1 MCGFAGEIAS
11 RGGGRPDMDAL
22 ARASE
27 VLAPRGPDGHGAW
40 EEGPIGLVHR
50 RLSIIDL
57 SPGGAQPMVR
67 DDLAIVFNG
76 CIYNHHELR
85 AELRELG
92 QPMSTTSDTEVILA
106 AYR

>member
-1 MCGFAGEIAS
+1 MCGFAGEIRRSGA
-11 RGGGRPDMDAL
+11 PDMAAL
-22 ARASE
+22 GRMSE
-27 VLAPRGPDGHGAW
+27 VLAPRGPDGTGSW
-40 EEGPIGLVHR
+40 QEGGIGLAPR

-57 SPGGAQPMVR
+57 SEGGAQPMVR

-85 AELRELG
+85 AELRALG

-106 AYR
+106 